1 MPHDDIKVSNEELLL
16 IISSLELAATL
27 IPEAADDD
35 PKLLS
40 EKMANVNTS
49 MRRLMGT
56 AIERGLPRTR

>member
-40 EKMANVNTS
+40 EKMANVNTLV
-49 MRRLMGT
+49 RRLMRT
-56 AIERGLPRTR
+56 AIERGLPGTR